1 MGDAAAQN
9 LAMKKYDPDTK
20 SCLYGIGKEIYR
32 FGYDIKAGR
41 LMPQAVSCC
50 SIRGSFGWPDLSQTE
65 RNLTALVQFYIS
77 TYAKAL
83 AAFAADHT
91 VVPLEKLAESFFAGF
106 EYRSRAMEWQLTVKR
121 DGFESFDP
129 GLPRRYGFAAKW
141 RFVLWSLERQVRRIG
156 LLRRAFM
163 DCISRPDDVEVVTPV
178 EDVRIVGD
186 DNATNVLN
194 ALADLEIRFI
204 GGD

>member
-1 MGDAAAQN
+1 M
-9 LAMKKYDPDTK
+9 
-20 SCLYGIGKEIYR
+20 
-32 FGYDIKAGR
+32 
-41 LMPQAVSCC
+41 
-50 SIRGSFGWPDLSQTE
+50 
-65 RNLTALVQFYIS
+65 
-77 TYAKAL
+77 
-83 AAFAADHT
+83 
-91 VVPLEKLAESFFAGF
+91 PLEKLAESFFAGF
-106 EYRSRAMEWQLTVKR
+106 EYRSRAMEWQLTVQR